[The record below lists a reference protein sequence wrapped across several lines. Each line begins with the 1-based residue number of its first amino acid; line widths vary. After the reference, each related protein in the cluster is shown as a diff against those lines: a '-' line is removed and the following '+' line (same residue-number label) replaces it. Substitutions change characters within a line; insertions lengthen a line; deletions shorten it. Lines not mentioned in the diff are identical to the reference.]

1 MGAGNDMAEY
11 LKDHHRTEETAIK
24 ARDLR
29 MLFNLGEKQV
39 RNVVGELR
47 NEGKPICSSSYGYW
61 YSNDPDDLEKTI
73 HRLNAQVENM
83 NIAIAGLYRILQ
95 EGRNEQEK
103 V

>member
-1 MGAGNDMAEY
+1 MGDTGNEMAEY
-11 LKDHHRTEETAIK
+11 LKEHHTSENNAIK

-29 MLFNLGEKQV
+29 ALFNLGEKQV

-47 NEGKPICSSSYGYW
+47 NDEKPICSSSYGYW
-61 YSNDPDDLEKTI
+61 YSKDPEDIKKTI

-83 NIAIAGLYRILQ
+83 NIAIAGLKRILQ
-95 EGRNEQEK
+95 DEK